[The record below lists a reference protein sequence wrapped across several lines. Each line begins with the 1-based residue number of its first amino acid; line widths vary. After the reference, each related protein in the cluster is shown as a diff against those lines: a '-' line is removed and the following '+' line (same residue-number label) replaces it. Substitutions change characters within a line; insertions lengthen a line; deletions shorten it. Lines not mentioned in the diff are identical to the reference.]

1 VVVERRDGADHVEP
15 DAVPPDAVAPAVVP
29 ADVSDAD
36 PGAVVVASGPG
47 GTARGRVL
55 DVVRWGLLAVILVAA
70 GVTLWRNWAVVSG
83 ELREM
88 GCGVVLGAFVLV
100 TGAPVL
106 TLLGWRVLLAD
117 LGTHLPAAPAS
128 SVFLVGQLGK
138 YLPGSVWTVVAQ
150 AEMGARLHVPRRRM
164 AVVGIL
170 SIGLAV
176 LTGCLLGIPAV
187 PRLVDRESEA
197 FSWWWVVLAAGLGAV
212 LLWPRLLNAVIARGL
227 RVLRREPLEH
237 ELSGGA
243 IVLTSVWFVGA
254 WVSTGLATFLLA
266 RSVAPDAP
274 VGSLLV
280 TSVCGFALASA
291 AGMFSF
297 LVPAGVGVR
306 DGVLALLL
314 VTLMPLPAATAV
326 VVVARFL
333 AVLADL
339 VLAGSAWAWAR
350 RQHLLGSAP

>member
-1 VVVERRDGADHVEP
+1 MSGQGNDMT
-15 DAVPPDAVAPAVVP
+15 DAVPSDVDAVDAAEAAEAAAASAAAAAAAAAVR
-29 ADVSDAD
+29 
-36 PGAVVVASGPG
+36 
-47 GTARGRVL
+47 ARRNRVL
-55 DVVRWGLLAVILVAA
+55 DVVRWGLLVLIIVAA
-70 GVTLWRNWAVVSG
+70 GVTLWRNWGVVSG
-83 ELREM
+83 ELSRM
-88 GCGVVLGAFVLV
+88 GWQVVLAAFVLV
-100 TGAPVL
+100 TTAPVL
-106 TLLGWRVLLAD
+106 TLMGWRVLLAD
-117 LGTHLPAAPAS
+117 LGTRLPAAPAS

-170 SIGLAV
+170 SLGLAV
-176 LTGCLLGIPAV
+176 LTGCLLGIPAL
-187 PRLVDRESEA
+187 PRLVDRESDA
-197 FSWWWVVLAAGLGAV
+197 FSWWWVVLAVLLGLV

-237 ELSGGA
+237 DLSGRA
-243 IVLTSVWFVGA
+243 IALTSAWFVGA
-254 WVSTGLATFLLA
+254 WVSTGLGTFLLA

-274 VGSLLV
+274 LGPLLV
-280 TSVCGFALASA
+280 TSVGGFALASA
-291 AGMFSF
+291 AGMFSI

-314 VTLMPLPAATAV
+314 VTLMPLSAATAV

-339 VLAGSAWAWAR
+339 LLAGGAWAWGR
-350 RQHLLGSAP
+350 RHHLLGATP

>member
-1 VVVERRDGADHVEP
+1 VAGQPTDRP
-15 DAVPPDAVAPAVVP
+15 DAVPTDDAATVGAPSDAPSDAPVDAVPASAADAVAVTGGR
-29 ADVSDAD
+29 SRLLDA
-36 PGAVVVASGPG
+36 
-47 GTARGRVL
+47 
-55 DVVRWGLLAVILVAA
+55 VRWGLLVLILGAVGI
-70 GVTLWRNWAVVSG
+70 TLWRNWEAVSG
-83 ELREM
+83 ELGRL
-88 GCGVVLGAFVLV
+88 GWSVVLGAFVLV
-100 TGAPVL
+100 AAAPVL
-106 TLLGWRVLLAD
+106 TLMGWRVLLAD

-150 AEMGARLHVPRRRM
+150 TEMGARLNVPRRRM

-176 LTGCLLGIPAV
+176 LTGCLLGIPAI
-187 PRLVDRESEA
+187 PRLVDRESQA
-197 FSWWWVVLAAGLGAV
+197 FSWWWVVLAVVLGGV
-212 LLWPRLLNAVIARGL
+212 LLWPRLLNAVIAKGL
-227 RVLRREPLEH
+227 RVLGREPLEH

-243 IVLTSVWFVGA
+243 IALTSVWFVAA
-254 WVSTGLATFLLA
+254 WVSTGFGTFLLA
-266 RSVAPDAP
+266 RDVAPDAP
-274 VGSLLV
+274 LGPLLV
-280 TSVCGFALASA
+280 TSIGGFALASA

-306 DGVLALLL
+306 DGILALLL

-339 VLAGSAWAWAR
+339 LLAGSAWTWGR
-350 RQHLLGSAP
+350 RHHLLGATP